1 MIHYRG
7 LQITATKMGT
17 MEKFELTVYG
27 CLWKSVHLFVEV
39 IQGELFYLS
48 TPNLRKEME
57 MEDYGCYVP
66 CDGGHPEIGL

>member
-1 MIHYRG
+1 
-7 LQITATKMGT
+7 MGT